1 MLKIVPDP
9 PLPLHSL
16 EDTIMPASDHAR
28 CAEAVRFAANA
39 LNTTREICQ

>member
-16 EDTIMPASDHAR
+16 EDTIMLASEYAL
-28 CAEAVRFAANA
+28 CAEAVRFAANP
-39 LNTTREICQ
+39 LSTTGEFDQ